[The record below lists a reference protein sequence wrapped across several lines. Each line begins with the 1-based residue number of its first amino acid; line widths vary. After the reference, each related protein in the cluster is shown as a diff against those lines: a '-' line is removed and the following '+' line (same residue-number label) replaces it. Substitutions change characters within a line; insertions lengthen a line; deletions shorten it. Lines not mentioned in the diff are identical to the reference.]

1 MAIASTLGPIP
12 RRLRNLIR
20 QAVLATLSAEGMAE
34 PVRVEVAL
42 IDDETMRE
50 LKARYLGI
58 DEPTDVLSFPA
69 GDWPPAGW
77 ARYRELGQVVIAR
90 PFVERQARAQGHPFE
105 RELVFLVV
113 HGVLHLLGYRD
124 EDPAGLAEM
133 RRRGTEITDRIFA
146 QGVPADPGTG
156 GGRP

>member
-1 MAIASTLGPIP
+1 VAVVSTVGPLP

-20 QAVLATLSAEGMAE
+20 QAVLTTLAAEGVAE

-42 IDDETMRE
+42 TDDGTMRS

-69 GDWPPAGW
+69 GDWPGA
-77 ARYRELGQVVIAR
+77 ARRPYRDLGQVVIAR
-90 PFVERQARAQGHPFE
+90 SFAERQARAQGHPFE

-124 EDPAGLAEM
+124 EDPAGLEEM
-133 RRRGTEITDRIFA
+133 RRRGTAITEQVLGRSA
-146 QGVPADPGTG
+146 PPAPGVGEDGP
-156 GGRP
+156 

>member
-1 MAIASTLGPIP
+1 M
-12 RRLRNLIR
+12 
-20 QAVLATLSAEGMAE
+20 LATLAAEGVAE

-42 IDDETMRE
+42 TDDETIRQ
-50 LKARYLGI
+50 LKARYLGM

-69 GDWPPAGW
+69 GDWPSPGQS
-77 ARYRELGQVVIAR
+77 RFRELGQVVIAK

-105 RELVFLVV
+105 RELAFLVV

-133 RRRGTEITDRIFA
+133 HRRGTEITNRIFGQGA
-146 QGVPADPGTG
+146 QANTGTG
-156 GGRP
+156 GGGP